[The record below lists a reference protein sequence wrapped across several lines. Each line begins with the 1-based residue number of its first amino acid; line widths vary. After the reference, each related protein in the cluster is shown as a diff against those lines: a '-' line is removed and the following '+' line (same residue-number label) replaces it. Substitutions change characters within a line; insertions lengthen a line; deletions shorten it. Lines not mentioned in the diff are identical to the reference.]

1 MSTKGLVRNPTGKGG
16 FGDNPQNRS
25 TGSWS
30 KDSSVSYWYRYF
42 FSLTVEKFKKFPSE
56 NPEKIRLM
64 ACEIAYNAVLK
75 SRKDLPYLKEI
86 TDRTE
91 GRMVISQNSSTV
103 SVTVNPFEELMKKA
117 TAKDDE

>member
-1 MSTKGLVRNPTGKGG
+1 
-16 FGDNPQNRS
+16 
-25 TGSWS
+25 
-30 KDSSVSYWYRYF
+30 
-42 FSLTVEKFKKFPSE
+42 LTVEEFKKFPSE
-56 NPEKIRLM
+56 KPEKIRLM

-75 SRKDLPYLKEI
+75 SRKDLPYLREI

>member
-1 MSTKGLVRNPTGKGG
+1 MGRKGLVCNPTGKGG
-16 FGDNPQNRS
+16 FRDNPQNKS

-42 FSLTVEKFKKFPSE
+42 FSLTVEEFKKFPSE
-56 NPEKIRLM
+56 KPEKIRLM